1 MGDIDKSP
9 YGDTFSV
16 FDAMIAPILYRNRTF
31 SGYVLHFFAYFLKK
45 LPIFSADEGGE
56 TAKSGGRKTYRF
68 ALFLL
73 VLCLFIGWRSD
84 ARSGRK
90 ICPPAGRG
98 RGADRAHLPHTF
110 RAYERGDI
118 AALSCLI
125 AISLKGVRVIFY
137 SYDIICKKSIAFSD
151 SFVL

>member
-68 ALFLL
+68 ALFWI
-73 VLCLFIGWRSD
+73 VLCLLVGWRSD
-84 ARSGRK
+84 ARSGQK
-90 ICPPAGRG
+90 ICLL
-98 RGADRAHLPHTF
+98 RGAD
-110 RAYERGDI
+110 
-118 AALSCLI
+118 AALT
-125 AISLKGVRVIFY
+125 VPIFRTRSVHTRGGY
-137 SYDIICKKSIAFSD
+137 RSFELSD
-151 SFVL
+151 CN